1 MEERQI
7 IWPTERVMANP
18 KIFIAIADYFEGPE
32 WDVFSGAFYDL
43 MESELEDSDDP
54 KFLIGE
60 VCFREKPDEPEVF
73 QVVLSNGNAIELRP
87 NDGVYS
93 IVQSEDDLAI
103 VSTIY
108 GRLIKAL
115 EIARPDLKGDIALCD
130 IPTMANGFLRDE
142 DGDAFRGTFHLL
154 SDPEST
160 HKFII
165 DVVDI
170 ASDDLRARVDP

>member
-7 IWPTERVMANP
+7 IWPTERIMANP
-18 KIFIAIADYFEGPE
+18 KIFQAIADYFEGPE
-32 WDVFSGAFYDL
+32 WDVFAGAFYDL
-43 MESELEDSDDP
+43 MEGEIEEMDIP
-54 KFLIGE
+54 QFLIGE

-73 QVVLSNGNAIELRP
+73 QVVLSNGSAIELRP
-87 NDGVYS
+87 NEGVYS
-93 IVQSEDDLAI
+93 VVQSEDDLAI

-130 IPTMANGFLRDE
+130 MPTMANGFLRDE

-154 SDPEST
+154 SDPDSL
-160 HKFII
+160 HKFVV
-165 DVVDI
+165 DVIDI

>member
-18 KIFIAIADYFEGPE
+18 KIFQAVADYFEGPE
-32 WDVFSGAFYDL
+32 WDVFSSAFYEL
-43 MESELEDSDDP
+43 MEGDIEDSTVP
-54 KFLIGE
+54 QFLIGE

-73 QVVLSNGNAIELRP
+73 QVILSTGSAIELRP
-87 NDGVYS
+87 NEGEYS
-93 IVQSEDDLAI
+93 VVQSEDDLAI

-115 EIARPDLKGDIALCD
+115 ETARPDLKGDIALCE
-130 IPTMANGFLRDE
+130 IPTMANGFLRDD

-154 SDPEST
+154 SDPESK

-165 DVVDI
+165 DVIDI

>member
-18 KIFIAIADYFEGPE
+18 KIFQAIADYFEGPE
-32 WDVFSGAFYDL
+32 WDVFAGAFYDL
-43 MESELEDSDDP
+43 MEGEIEEMENPQFML
-54 KFLIGE
+54 GE
-60 VCFREKPDEPEVF
+60 VCFREKPEEPEVY
-73 QVVLSNGNAIELRP
+73 QVVLSTGSAIELRP
-87 NDGVYS
+87 NEGEYS
-93 IVQSEDDLAI
+93 VVQSEDDLAI

-108 GRLIKAL
+108 TRLIKAL

-130 IPTMANGFLRDE
+130 VPTMANGFLRDE

-154 SDPEST
+154 SDPDST